1 MKKPKK
7 IIFISIDTLR
17 ADHLGCYGYKRNT
30 SPFIDRWSRECV
42 VFQQAFSACSYT
54 VPSHASMFTGKYP
67 NRHTFG
73 FANSDKLFYKPDNEI
88 MLQEILASEGYETA
102 AFVSALPLRKE
113 MGFSTG
119 YKFYNDECTTSEIN
133 RREELF
139 RKGEETNQK
148 VFEWLENN
156 IAKDFFLFLH
166 YFDVHGPY
174 TNPEGFREIFHED
187 EHYGEKIILEIKE
200 GNYPVG
206 GIPDYEI
213 LKPSRDDSGS
223 LLSYEQDARYYIAE
237 YDGGIRYQ
245 DSVIER
251 FIDRLKYL
259 GIYEDCL
266 IILTSDHGEAFGENN
281 VWFFHGLTVTPDQ
294 IHVPFLIK
302 PHTGWDIRK
311 KTIETHVSLVDIFPT
326 VCSSIGFDYSGFD
339 IDGKS
344 LVKLI
349 EENVY
354 KELTARRFIAEIE
367 GQIAYID
374 REKIEIKPKNVI
386 KDETVFFYIEELCNQ
401 YLTLHY
407 RKKETLLA
415 FTGERYVPWAD
426 DPAMNYEHLHRYRF
440 VKEFV
445 KGKKVLDL
453 GCGEGYGCFMLSD
466 DADSVTGIDIAGE
479 AIRHASVKYQRGN
492 LKFVQGSMADIPIE
506 GEYLFD
512 IVISFEAL
520 EHIAEQDDLLR
531 EVKRLLKKDG
541 IFIVSTPNKHE
552 LHAENPN
559 YQNEFHV
566 KELSLNEFNSLLAA
580 NFKNIS
586 LFGQKVCASSDIFP
600 LYDDAIFFRDYL
612 MEKEGSE
619 FHFLNSAKRKAK
631 LFIAIASDEN
641 MDDNKFIVKSSLL
654 DVSETLLH
662 NNDNHIPNLEK
673 ALSNRD
679 SYISAL
685 ESKCGNYEKENQRLS
700 GLIGNIQAA
709 TPALEK
715 ILKRIYSE
723 TSSPEMLIEA
733 GEVCFGFG
741 SYNDAKEFF
750 ERAVLLQPGNADA
763 LNNLGVTELYKGD
776 IDNARGYFTKALSV
790 APDHREARINIESL
804 SEAIHTGT

>member
-1 MKKPKK
+1 MKKPEK

-30 SPFIDRWSRECV
+30 GPFIDRWSRECV

-67 NRHTFG
+67 GKHTFG
-73 FANSDKLFYKPDNEI
+73 FANSDKLFYKPDSEI

-119 YKFYNDECTTSEIN
+119 FKFYNDECTTSEIN
-133 RREELF
+133 RSEELF
-139 RKGEETNQK
+139 RKGEETNQRA
-148 VFEWLENN
+148 FEWLDRNCE
-156 IAKDFFLFLH
+156 KDFFLFMH

-174 TNPEGFREIFHED
+174 TNPDGFSEIFFED
-187 EHYGEKIILEIKE
+187 EYYGEETILEIRE
-200 GNYPVG
+200 GHDPAG

-213 LKPSRDDSGS
+213 LKPERDPDGN
-223 LLSYEQDARYYIAE
+223 LLSYEKDARYYVAE
-237 YDGGIRYQ
+237 YDGGIRHE

-251 FIDRLKYL
+251 LIDKLKNL
-259 GIYEDCL
+259 DIYDDSL

-302 PHTGWDIRK
+302 PHMGWDIEK

-326 VCSSIGFDYSGFD
+326 ICSIVDYDCSDFD

-344 LVKLI
+344 LVKLTEGNI
-349 EENVY
+349 DE
-354 KELTARRFIAEIE
+354 ELTARRLIAEIE

-386 KDETVFFYIEELCNQ
+386 KGETVFFYIERLCKQ
-401 YLTLHY
+401 YMTIHY
-407 RKKETLLA
+407 RNKEPLLA

-426 DPAMNYEHLHRYRF
+426 DPEMNYEHLHRYRF

-453 GCGEGYGCFMLSD
+453 GCGEGYGCLMLSD
-466 DADSVTGIDIAGE
+466 DADSVTGIDIADE
-479 AIRHASVKYQRGN
+479 AIRHASIKYRREN
-492 LKFVQGSMADIPIE
+492 LKFIQGSMSDIPIE
-506 GEYLFD
+506 GQYLFD
-512 IVISFEAL
+512 IIISFEAL
-520 EHIAEQDDLLR
+520 EHITEQDDLLR

-541 IFIVSTPNKHE
+541 MFIVSTPNKYE

-566 KELSLNEFNSLLAA
+566 KELSLDEFNSLLTA

-586 LFGQKVCASSDIFP
+586 LYGQKVCASSDIFP
-600 LYDDAIFFRDYL
+600 LYDDAIIFRDYL

-619 FHFLNSAKRKAK
+619 FHFLNAAKRKAK
-631 LFIAIASDEN
+631 LFIAIASDEKI
-641 MDDNKFIVKSSLL
+641 DDNKFAVKSSLL

-662 NNDNHIPNLEK
+662 DLKK
-673 ALSNRD
+673 APSNRD
-679 SYISAL
+679 AHISSL
-685 ESKCGNYEKENQRLS
+685 ERENRKLS
-700 GLIGNIQAA
+700 GIIGKVQGTA
-709 TPALEK
+709 PALEK
-715 ILKRIYSE
+715 LLKRIYSE
-723 TSSPEMLIEA
+723 SPSPEMLIEA

-741 SYNDAKEFF
+741 SYDDAKGFF
-750 ERAVLLQPGNADA
+750 EKAVLMQPGNADA
-763 LNNLGVTELYKGD
+763 LNNLGVIELYKGNAG
-776 IDNARGYFTKALSV
+776 NARSYFMKALSV
-790 APDHREARINIESL
+790 APDCREARINLESL
-804 SEAIHTGT
+804 SESVHSGT